1 MVFQTFSTILKPLIS
16 YFIFSSLNRWS
27 CIVIQRENGKMPFN
41 PGNSTN
47 FSLPYLQISLY
58 LYLSSPPI
66 SQFKKVFLLPKAN
79 HSTYIQDP
87 LPFHLVGNL
96 IHDCSFLSRVVNLFP
111 VYESCPQTFICG
123 QSFSHL
129 TKKKPCPNFPPFA
142 PPFHCQI
149 SQNSCV

>member
-1 MVFQTFSTILKPLIS
+1 MVFQTFSTILKPPIS

-111 VYESCPQTFICG
+111 VYESSPQTFICG

-129 TKKKPCPNFPPFA
+129 TKKKPCPTFPPFA

>member
-1 MVFQTFSTILKPLIS
+1 
-16 YFIFSSLNRWS
+16 
-27 CIVIQRENGKMPFN
+27 MPFN

-111 VYESCPQTFICG
+111 VYESSPQTFICG

-129 TKKKPCPNFPPFA
+129 TKKKALSQLPTFCSPLSLPNFPKQLCIILVCICFPILSSIYF
-142 PPFHCQI
+142 
-149 SQNSCV
+149 SQSWT